1 MGGKIVH
8 QAPGTGWCML
18 GYLWR
23 FEEVVQQVVCC
34 CRVQGQL
41 STVQFLQDFGHAIC
55 PQVYLYKMRKPELP
69 VVERCCL
76 NKHRGCH
83 FLVEIFW
90 LLGFFFFPQVI
101 NLGSI
106 YLFFSS
112 LRTSPLIFQPSSA
125 VFSHA
130 QVPHSGDSK
139 APKANIT
146 LRVISTSHSQA
157 DTGSP
162 PWRDDPLLQNYNS
175 LCLSCCSLFFGGYL
189 SPAQASL
196 RLAELTVTEELPSPI
211 GSVFGK
217 LCPWLQPHAQS
228 VLRLH
233 PFSPPRETSEL
244 SQTIKARNSV
254 WTIKALPL
262 KK

>member
-1 MGGKIVH
+1 M
-8 QAPGTGWCML
+8 
-18 GYLWR
+18 
-23 FEEVVQQVVCC
+23 VQQLVCC

-41 STVQFLQDFGHAIC
+41 SGVQFLQDFGHAIC

-83 FLVEIFW
+83 FLVEFFW
-90 LLGFFFFPQVI
+90 VGFCFFFFQVI

-106 YLFFSS
+106 SLFFSS
-112 LRTSPLIFQPSSA
+112 LRTSPLIFQPSLA

-175 LCLSCCSLFFGGYL
+175 LCLSCCSLFFWRISQPCPSFLEAGWTDSNWRASQSNWISL
-189 SPAQASL
+189 WETLPLTPASCSVRSASSPILPTQRNKWTITDNKSQEQCLDNQSPA
-196 RLAELTVTEELPSPI
+196 
-211 GSVFGK
+211 
-217 LCPWLQPHAQS
+217 
-228 VLRLH
+228 
-233 PFSPPRETSEL
+233 
-244 SQTIKARNSV
+244 
-254 WTIKALPL
+254 L

>member
-23 FEEVVQQVVCC
+23 FEEVVQQLVCC

-90 LLGFFFFPQVI
+90 LLGLFFFPQVI

-130 QVPHSGDSK
+130 QVPHSGTQKHPRQTSLSEWSRPPILKQTQALLPGGMTLSSK
-139 APKANIT
+139 IT
-146 LRVISTSHSQA
+146 IPFASAAAAFFLEDIS
-157 DTGSP
+157 
-162 PWRDDPLLQNYNS
+162 
-175 LCLSCCSLFFGGYL
+175 
-189 SPAQASL
+189 
-196 RLAELTVTEELPSPI
+196 
-211 GSVFGK
+211 
-217 LCPWLQPHAQS
+217 
-228 VLRLH
+228 
-233 PFSPPRETSEL
+233 
-244 SQTIKARNSV
+244 
-254 WTIKALPL
+254 ALPKL
-262 KK
+262 PWGWLNWQ